1 MLSIYM
7 PDDVRGYVR
16 ESVGLVQ
23 DVVDD
28 RVDLHVVSNV
38 AGTVRNQHVAVRV
51 LDDLVVARKRLREDL
66 EIPAS

>member
-1 MLSIYM
+1 M
-7 PDDVRGYVR
+7 PGDVCGYVR

-28 RVDLHVVSNV
+28 RVDLHVVGNV
-38 AGTVRNQHVAVRV
+38 AGTVRNQHVAVGV
-51 LDDLVVARKRLREDL
+51 FDDLVVAWKRLREDL

>member
-1 MLSIYM
+1 M
-7 PDDVRGYVR
+7 PGDADGYVWK
-16 ESVGLVQ
+16 SVGLVQ

-51 LDDLVVARKRLREDL
+51 LDDLVVTRERLR
-66 EIPAS
+66 

>member
-1 MLSIYM
+1 M
-7 PDDVRGYVR
+7 PGDADGYVWK
-16 ESVGLVQ
+16 SVGLVQ

-51 LDDLVVARKRLREDL
+51 LDNLVVARERLR
-66 EIPAS
+66 